1 MTIRSF
7 WGLLVGLV
15 VFLLGGPVFAEEAP
29 LFAPYEAT
37 RHSDGEEITLGDFTG
52 SPVILMLFFPNCD
65 DCQMELQ
72 VFEEMREELDQR
84 GVVLVPLTRERFNP
98 RLVSKTLKDLGV
110 EHLEVYYDHMPG
122 LFERIPVRNV
132 PHLMIFDASGK
143 MVYDEKGLISEPLLE
158 EILDDIAPRKG
169 E

>member
-1 MTIRSF
+1 MTIRVF
-7 WGLLVGLV
+7 RGLLVGLA
-15 VFLLGGPVFAEEAP
+15 VFCLGGPAFAREAP
-29 LFAPYEAT
+29 LFASYEAT
-37 RHSDGEEITLGDFTG
+37 RHSDGEEIALADFAG
-52 SPVILMLFFPNCD
+52 SPVILMLFFPNCH
-65 DCQMELQ
+65 DCKQELQ
-72 VFEEMREELDQR
+72 MFEEIREELDQR

-110 EHLEVYYDHMPG
+110 EHLEIYYDHMPG

-143 MVYDEKGLISEPLLE
+143 IVHEEKGLISELLLE